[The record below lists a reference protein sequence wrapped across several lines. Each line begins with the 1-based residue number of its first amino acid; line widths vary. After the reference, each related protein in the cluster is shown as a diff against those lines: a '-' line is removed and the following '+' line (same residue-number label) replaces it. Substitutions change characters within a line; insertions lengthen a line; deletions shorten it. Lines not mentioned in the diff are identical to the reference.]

1 MESFSFLSPFRD
13 FGLFFRDESGSSCAC
28 YERKKAGAAFCINYE
43 VFLGRAGG
51 APF

>member
-13 FGLFFRDESGSSCAC
+13 FGLFFRDESGSSCVMSV
-28 YERKKAGAAFCINYE
+28 KKAGAAFCINYE